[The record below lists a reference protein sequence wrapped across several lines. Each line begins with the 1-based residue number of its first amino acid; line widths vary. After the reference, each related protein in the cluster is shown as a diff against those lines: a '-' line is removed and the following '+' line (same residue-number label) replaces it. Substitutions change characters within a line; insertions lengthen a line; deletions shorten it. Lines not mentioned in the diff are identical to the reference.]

1 MGKQNKIIK
10 KDKKGAYRKLG
21 SVGEGETTP
30 QARE

>member
-1 MGKQNKIIK
+1 MGNRIKIIN
-10 KDKKGAYRKLG
+10 KDKKGAYRNLG